1 MQPPALVEPASVSH
15 TEQAWSSIAIERM
28 SAARAASRLVKLILR
43 IASITGRASK
53 AAMSTCSTVVV
64 SSSALVLVGAFIGST
79 SLPSP
84 LRGGGG
90 GGGLECSVAEGGNWG
105 EQRLRRAPPA
115 PSPSPH

>member
-28 SAARAASRLVKLILR
+28 SAARAVSRLVKLILR

-64 SSSALVLVGAFIGST
+64 SSSALVLVGSFIFWIHGSARK
-79 SLPSP
+79 SALPREIGDPGVLSKERRRLQKKLAP
-84 LRGGGG
+84 LSRG
-90 GGGLECSVAEGGNWG
+90 ER
-105 EQRLRRAPPA
+105 RLI
-115 PSPSPH
+115 